1 MPIIRPIQL
10 PASKLSQNPVD
21 IIVSTMEK
29 PNNYYAWQSHCVKH
43 FIAHSHSRLD
53 RQKKKILRTISL
65 AMMPSAQR
73 SENSLQQWK
82 DMEKENFVYNDN
94 WFIVFF
100 Q

>member
-1 MPIIRPIQL
+1 
-10 PASKLSQNPVD
+10 
-21 IIVSTMEK
+21 
-29 PNNYYAWQSHCVKH
+29 
-43 FIAHSHSRLD
+43 LD

-94 WFIVFF
+94 
-100 Q
+100 